1 MKMTRKEK
9 KNKDTFSVSI
19 IGVVIYSVILMAVM
33 GGSYIGV
40 RALLKNQD
48 ARDAIA
54 AAEEVAE
61 PTEEVV
67 EEAETEEPIEEPIEE
82 EPIEAEDVYTE
93 HEAKIADIIDQDTG
107 YVSYSNILFEPAK
120 RDDTLKWNDTV
131 FSKIEDVKN
140 PANSLVNTFRI
151 KSVGATLDS
160 LKLVEYRAYTNPDNG
175 YIEKITEVVDCEGPH
190 QVIDYY
196 YDQGNINYIAQYN
209 MTAEIPVPLSSA
221 DIESRYY
228 YKNDVLVRYIY
239 CGDGKAIEYTVDDLK
254 NYSNGTV
261 EQYDFLEKDM
271 INRAYI
277 VYNLAESLVETE
289 TVYGYVM
296 DEYQVPLEDAEVR
309 IVSDKDGSI
318 QASGQT
324 DGDGYYK
331 LSLKC
336 DETDTYTV
344 KIDKDGL
351 TGVNVYGVTSYP
363 GADRYSVSPV
373 YLGYEGNGE
382 VFNEQVIVRDALDSS
397 KALSGANI
405 KIRRGINDKDGEVIV
420 VGTLDEVGSALIP
433 MAPGSYTAEVSK
445 GGYETTYFPVIVRV
459 DHLAVV
465 GYSVPDVPA
474 DTIRAVLSWESSPL
488 DLDFMV
494 ISSQQGRVIKSSIDS
509 LGVTTAEVI
518 EIGDV
523 GQDSYRFYV
532 SDHGSITTKDAYSYN
547 LTKSNAIVSI
557 FTSDGL
563 VSCTHVP
570 VASAGVIW
578 EPLQIFNDRIL
589 PMNNYYYNVE
599 TAPIWTQK

>member
-19 IGVVIYSVILMAVM
+19 IGVVIYSIVLMAVM
-33 GGSYIGV
+33 GGSYMGV
-40 RALLKNQD
+40 RALMKNQEAKD
-48 ARDAIA
+48 ALIA
-54 AAEEVAE
+54 SEEVAE
-61 PTEEVV
+61 PV
-67 EEAETEEPIEEPIEE
+67 EEAKEEVKPDEPEE
-82 EPIEAEDVYTE
+82 EPVKEQEPEKEDVFTD
-93 HEAKIADIIDQDTG
+93 HEAKIADIIDSDTG
-107 YVSYSNILFEPAK
+107 CVSYSNILFEPAK

-140 PANSLVNTFRI
+140 PANSLVNTFAI
-151 KSVGATLDS
+151 KSVEATLDNQKS
-160 LKLVEYRAYTNPDNG
+160 VEYRAYTNPDND
-175 YIEKITEVVDCEGPH
+175 YIEKITEVIDCEGPH

-196 YDQGNINYIAQYN
+196 YDKGNINYIAQYN

-239 CGDGKAIEYTVDDLK
+239 CGDGKAIEYTVADLK
-254 NYSNGTV
+254 NYSDGTV

-277 VYNLAESLVETE
+277 VYNLATSLVETE
-289 TVYGYVM
+289 SVYGYVM
-296 DEYQVPLEDAEVR
+296 DEYLMPIEDAEVR

-324 DGDGYYK
+324 DGDGHYK

-336 DETDTYTV
+336 DENDTYTV
-344 KIDKDGL
+344 KVDKEGL
-351 TGVNVYGVTSYP
+351 TGVNVYGVTSMP
-363 GADRYSVSPV
+363 GAGKYAVNPV
-373 YLGYEGNGE
+373 YLGYKGNGE
-382 VFNEQVIVRDALDSS
+382 VFNVQVIVRDALDSN

-405 KIRRGINDKDGEVIV
+405 KMRRGINDREGDVIV

-433 MAPGSYTAEVSK
+433 MEPGSYTAEVSK
-445 GGYETTYFPVIVRV
+445 GGYETTYFPVIVRF
-459 DHLAVV
+459 DHLAVI
-465 GYSVPDVPA
+465 GYAVPDVPNN
-474 DTIRAVLSWESSPL
+474 TIRAVLSWESSPL
-488 DLDFMV
+488 DLDFMA

-509 LGVTTAEVI
+509 LGITTAEVI

-547 LTKSNAIVSI
+547 LTNSRAIVSI
-557 FTSDGL
+557 YTSDGL

-578 EPLQIFNDRIL
+578 EPLQIFNGRIL
-589 PMNNYYYNVE
+589 PMNNYYYNIE
-599 TAPIWTQK
+599 TAPLWTQK